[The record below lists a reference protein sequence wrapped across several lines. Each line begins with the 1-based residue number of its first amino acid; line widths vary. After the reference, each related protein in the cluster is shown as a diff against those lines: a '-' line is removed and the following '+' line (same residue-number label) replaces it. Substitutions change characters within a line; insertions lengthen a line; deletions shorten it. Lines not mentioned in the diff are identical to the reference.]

1 MQPQRVIIIAIPV
14 LSQHIQNNH
23 IKLQKVGIEEIPK
36 STRSILHEKEGQ
48 QLYCSSLTRS
58 AMLGDNFGIPPSLNK
73 LSYSLARLNI
83 KKLFQ
88 YNYFQ
93 PATTLFH
100 F

>member
-14 LSQHIQNNH
+14 LSQDIQSNH
-23 IKLQKVGIEEIPK
+23 IKVQKERIEEISK
-36 STRSILHEKEGQ
+36 STQSIPHDKDGQ
-48 QLYCSSLTRS
+48 QLYYSNLTRS
-58 AMLGDNFGIPPSLNK
+58 AMLDDNFGISPSLNK

-93 PATTLFH
+93 LATTLFH